1 MSITQRLKKLFAKD
15 SSPAA
20 PAQAAPTQPAT
31 ERAGGMCP
39 DWGEGKV
46 LHCSG
51 RRIVQATDQPPAP
64 ATWPPKPHGTAA
76 EQPIPEFLRKG

>member
-1 MSITQRLKKLFAKD
+1 MSITQRLKKLLAKD

-20 PAQAAPTQPAT
+20 PNQPAT

-46 LHCSG
+46 LHWSG

-64 ATWPPKPHGTAA
+64 TTWPPKPHGTGA

>member
-1 MSITQRLKKLFAKD
+1 MSITQRLKRLFAKD

-39 DWGEGKV
+39 DLGKEKV
-46 LHCSG
+46 LHWTCIQAG
-51 RRIVQATDQPPAP
+51 RVIHVQDPSSL
-64 ATWPPKPHGTAA
+64 PPKPPAIPEA
-76 EQPIPEFLRKG
+76 PPIPEFLRKR